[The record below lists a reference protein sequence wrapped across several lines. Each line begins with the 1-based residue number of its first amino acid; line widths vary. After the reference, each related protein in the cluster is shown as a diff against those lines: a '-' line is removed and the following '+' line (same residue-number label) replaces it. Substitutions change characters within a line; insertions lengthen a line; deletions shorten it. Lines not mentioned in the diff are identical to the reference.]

1 MRESMY
7 LESKDKL
14 YKDLNEKK
22 AQLKRF
28 EAETEEIRKEYESV
42 MGQKIQKESEV
53 ALYQKQ
59 IQDLEREQEE
69 IEIRMNAVREGRM
82 RVAGAIERSQTVK
95 EQLNVRIIGL
105 DHQIEEIKRQINDQE
120 KEKDSSNQKI
130 EEINEKKK
138 RSEIECH
145 NAKRIEET
153 LIAERRQ
160 IQEQMDQKREKYHR
174 VRSNYETMRNMAE
187 RYDGY
192 GFGIK
197 KVMEQQAVTSGIIG
211 AVADIIKVE
220 EKYET
225 AIETALGGS
234 IQNIVTDTQKTAKKM
249 IEYLKKNRYGRVT
262 FLPLDAVKGKEFA
275 RKEILLEPGVI
286 GAANQLVI
294 YDEVYKDLFASL
306 LGQIL
311 IVKDMD
317 VNGTENLIKLLKND
331 VKVITIFLRVP
342 KEELRKR
349 LENRIDK
356 PSPKEIMLRLNRFDY
371 EESKIDLYDYVIK
384 NNNLEKTV
392 NIIMTIINQEYNIG
406 ETEF

>member
-1 MRESMY
+1 M
-7 LESKDKL
+7 
-14 YKDLNEKK
+14 
-22 AQLKRF
+22 
-28 EAETEEIRKEYESV
+28 
-42 MGQKIQKESEV
+42 
-53 ALYQKQ
+53 
-59 IQDLEREQEE
+59 
-69 IEIRMNAVREGRM
+69 
-82 RVAGAIERSQTVK
+82 
-95 EQLNVRIIGL
+95 
-105 DHQIEEIKRQINDQE
+105 DHQIEEIKQQINEQE
-120 KEKDSSNQKI
+120 KEKDSSSQKI

-262 FLPLDAVKGKEFA
+262 FLSAGCSEGK
-275 RKEILLEPGVI
+275 RICKERNSFRTRGDRGSQP
-286 GAANQLVI
+286 
-294 YDEVYKDLFASL
+294 
-306 LGQIL
+306 
-311 IVKDMD
+311 
-317 VNGTENLIKLLKND
+317 TCNL
-331 VKVITIFLRVP
+331 
-342 KEELRKR
+342 
-349 LENRIDK
+349 
-356 PSPKEIMLRLNRFDY
+356 
-371 EESKIDLYDYVIK
+371 
-384 NNNLEKTV
+384 
-392 NIIMTIINQEYNIG
+392 
-406 ETEF
+406 

>member
-1 MRESMY
+1 M
-7 LESKDKL
+7 
-14 YKDLNEKK
+14 
-22 AQLKRF
+22 
-28 EAETEEIRKEYESV
+28 RKEYESV
-42 MGQKIQKESEV
+42 MEQMMQEESVV

-59 IQDLEREQEE
+59 VQDLEREQEE
-69 IEIRMNAVREGRM
+69 IEIRVNAVREGRM

-120 KEKDSSNQKI
+120 KEKDSSSQKI

-211 AVADIIKVE
+211 AVADIIQVE

-225 AIETALGGS
+225 AIETDWL
-234 IQNIVTDTQKTAKKM
+234 KT
-249 IEYLKKNRYGRVT
+249 
-262 FLPLDAVKGKEFA
+262 F
-275 RKEILLEPGVI
+275 
-286 GAANQLVI
+286 
-294 YDEVYKDLFASL
+294 S
-306 LGQIL
+306 
-311 IVKDMD
+311 
-317 VNGTENLIKLLKND
+317 
-331 VKVITIFLRVP
+331 
-342 KEELRKR
+342 
-349 LENRIDK
+349 
-356 PSPKEIMLRLNRFDY
+356 PSSML
-371 EESKIDLYDYVIK
+371 
-384 NNNLEKTV
+384 
-392 NIIMTIINQEYNIG
+392 
-406 ETEF
+406 